1 MAGRLLAVAG
11 DIQKVSYLWYNG
23 AMFYPFIGFSLGL
36 SAGLAPGPLM
46 ALVIQRTLRHG
57 TISGLRVALAPLL
70 TDLPIVI
77 LALLVIS
84 RLPEAAIHGLMAIG
98 GLFVLWLA
106 VEAWRET
113 GQGLNPAEAPPS
125 AQQDFLRGMMVN
137 FLNPHPYLF
146 WGTVGAP
153 LVLQAW
159 HVSPWQAAGFILTFY
174 LFLVGTKVV
183 VAWILGRIR
192 HMPMPIYHRVMQCSA
207 LLLLGAGLYMLYSA
221 WQGWMA
227 LL

>member
-1 MAGRLLAVAG
+1 M
-11 DIQKVSYLWYNG
+11 SYVFL
-23 AMFYPFIGFSLGL
+23 GFSLGL
-36 SAGLAPGPLM
+36 SAGLAPGPLL

-57 TISGLRVALAPLL
+57 VASGLRIAIAPLL

-77 LALLVIS
+77 LAILVIS
-84 RLPEAAIHGLMAIG
+84 RLPEIWLHGMMALG

-113 GQGLNPAEAPPS
+113 ADAFSQDVETPS

-153 LVLQAW
+153 LVIQAW
-159 HVSPWQAAGFILTFY
+159 NQNPWYAAGFILFFY
-174 LFLVGTKVV
+174 LFLIGSKVALALV
-183 VAWILGRIR
+183 LGRVR
-192 HMPMPIYHRVMQCSA
+192 QLPPHLYHRLMQFSA
-207 LLLLGAGLYMLYSA
+207 LLLLIAGGMMFYSA
-221 WQGWMA
+221 WRGVMA